1 MGKVWYTER
10 TAVEE
15 PCIFCTGQI
24 LCKRLKAFGLEDR
37 TVWTVI
43 YREYGRTRQQSI
55 RR

>member
-24 LCKRLKAFGLEDR
+24 LCKCLKAFGLDDR